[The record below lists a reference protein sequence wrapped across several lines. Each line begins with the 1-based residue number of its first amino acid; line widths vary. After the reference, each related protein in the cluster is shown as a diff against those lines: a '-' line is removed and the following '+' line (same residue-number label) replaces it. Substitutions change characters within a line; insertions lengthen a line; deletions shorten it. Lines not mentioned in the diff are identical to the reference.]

1 MTTTLAVSLVAMLFF
16 AVLYAIAMAVCL
28 IVAFVRNDPDR
39 AERWL
44 DRCQILRWMAVA
56 SWAVMIVTLLWSGT

>member
-1 MTTTLAVSLVAMLFF
+1 MTSLPAVSLVSMLFF
-16 AVLYAIAMAVCL
+16 AVLYAVAMAVCL
-28 IVAFVRNDPDR
+28 VVAFVRNDPDR

-56 SWAVMIVTLLWSGT
+56 SWAVMIATFLWSGK